1 MTAIAI
7 VSPGYPGSPG
17 GVTDHT
23 ARLVESWTGNG
34 ETVHVFGDVS
44 EPIASLTKRAEAEHI
59 EALLIQYV
67 PFLFGKRGISPFPK
81 DLVACCKELGIRV
94 TTFVHEPW
102 VPPTRLPW
110 LILSPLQ
117 RRQLR
122 QLVAL
127 SDATVTAVPA
137 WAGKLG
143 PATQTVY
150 VGSTLGDPPENIE
163 SEPQLPSPVVFS
175 PFASG
180 LQWDWIISAVEAL
193 DAGLV
198 VVGSDAQAASDHTIV
213 GRYASDSW
221 DYRGRVTAD
230 EALSLLARARLV
242 LAPFVDGL
250 TGRRTSAMASLSC
263 GARLLTSAGHLS
275 DPIFGDGPAV
285 IAGSKEEFVQAACAA
300 WGNEDSA
307 SDREQRQSWYRDHC
321 SAAHLDN
328 QLLTIVAGRSRG

>member
-1 MTAIAI
+1 LTAIAV

-44 EPIASLTKRAEAEHI
+44 EPIASLARRFEAAHT

-67 PFLFGKRGISPFPK
+67 PFLFGKRGISPFQRN
-81 DLVACCKELGIRV
+81 LVACCKRLGIRV
-94 TTFVHEPW
+94 TTFVHEPC

-110 LILSPLQ
+110 LILSQLQ
-117 RRQLR
+117 KRQLR
-122 QLVAL
+122 QLIAL

-163 SEPQLPSPVVFS
+163 SEPQLPSPMVFS

-180 LQWDWIISAVEAL
+180 LQW
-193 DAGLV
+193 
-198 VVGSDAQAASDHTIV
+198 DAQAASDHTIV

-221 DYRGRVTAD
+221 DYRGRVAAD

-263 GARLLTSAGHLS
+263 GSRLLTSAGHLS
-275 DPIFGDGPAV
+275 DPTFGDGPAV

-300 WGNEDSA
+300 WENEESA